1 MNTYKS
7 ISIIALAGL
16 MASCGSTN
24 STDKKTQLEN
34 LKKEQAKIAAQI
46 KEIEGELAKTDTS
59 TTRKVR
65 FVEIA
70 GVTSGSFK
78 HYIDIQGRIEAVENV
93 NVSAQ
98 APGTITNIY
107 VTEGQGVKKGQ
118 VLAQLN
124 NAVLLSQIE
133 VVKTNL
139 ALANTVY
146 NRQKALWDQKI
157 GTEIQ
162 YLQAKSAKEGL
173 ERQLASMDDQA
184 DLTKIKSPING
195 TVDAVI
201 AKLGDAASPG
211 MPSFRVVNA
220 GNLKARATVAESY
233 AANVQQ
239 GDEVKIVLPDLNKE
253 VNAHVSFVSR
263 SIDPLTR
270 SFTVEAKLP
279 SDPAYRA
286 NMVAVMKIVDYNSAK
301 AVTIPVNAV
310 QNVNNETFVLVA
322 DKANGKEVA
331 RKKAVKVGKIYNG
344 KAEIV
349 NGLSEG
355 DKLITI
361 GYQGLNDGEAIKF

>member
-7 ISIIALAGL
+7 LSVIALAGL
-16 MASCGSTN
+16 MAACGSKTP
-24 STDKKTQLEN
+24 DKKTQLED
-34 LKKEQAKIAAQI
+34 LRKEQSEISAKI
-46 KEIEGELAKTDTS
+46 KKIEEELAKTDT
-59 TTRKVR
+59 TANKKVR
-65 FVEIA
+65 YVEIA
-70 GVTSGSFK
+70 NVATSNFK
-78 HYIDIQGRIEAVENV
+78 HYIDIQGKVEAIENV

-98 APGTITNIY
+98 APGTVTNIY
-107 VTEGQGVKKGQ
+107 VTEGQSVKKGQ

-133 VVKTNL
+133 VIKTNL

-173 ERQLASMDDQA
+173 ERQLSAMNDQI

-195 TVDAVI
+195 TVDEVI

-211 MPSFRVVNA
+211 VPAFRVVNA
-220 GNLKARATVAESY
+220 SNLKARATVAESY
-233 AANVQQ
+233 ASNVKQ
-239 GDEVKIVLPDLNKE
+239 GDEVVVLFPDLNKE
-253 VNAHVSFVSR
+253 INAKVSFVSR

-279 SDPAYRA
+279 SDAAYRA
-286 NMVAVMKIVDYNSAK
+286 NMVAVMKIVDYSVKDAI
-301 AVTIPVNAV
+301 AVPVNSV

-322 DKANGKEVA
+322 EKDKGKDVA
-331 RKKAVKVGKIYNG
+331 KKKAVKVGKIYNSQ
-344 KAEIV
+344 AEILS
-349 NGLSEG
+349 GLTEG
-355 DKLITI
+355 EKLITV
-361 GYQGLNDGEAIKF
+361 GYQGLNNDEAIKF